1 MLIPNVGVADPKKQT
16 WISDSPTQNSDAKLE
31 SSLIGTAISRCPLF
45 CRIRQSGTARYAN
58 RSSDFALVFDN

>member
-16 WISDSPTQNSDAKLE
+16 WISDSPAQNSDAKLG

-45 CRIRQSGTARYAN
+45 AGSDKAEFRDTRTARPT
-58 RSSDFALVFDN
+58 SH